1 MADSDEPK
9 WLDELELAAWLPLGA
24 MLVVLPTVF
33 DAHMQ
38 RTTDLNQFEYLV
50 LARLSEQPGHTMRIS
65 HLAWQA
71 HGSLSRL
78 SHLIRRLEQRGW
90 VRRQICV
97 EDGRATNA
105 VLTDEGYAKVVEA
118 APHQVEIVRR
128 LVVDNLTR
136 AQLRQLRVIAQR
148 VVDGVDAELEVPGI
162 GRDAGPCAPGGC

>member
-1 MADSDEPK
+1 VADVDEPK
-9 WLDELELAAWLPLGA
+9 WLDELEMAAWLPLGG
-24 MLVVLPTVF
+24 MLVVLPTAF

-38 RTTDLNQFEYLV
+38 RMADLNQFEYLV

-90 VRRQICV
+90 VRRELCTQ
-97 EDGRATNA
+97 DGRATNA

-128 LVVDNLTR
+128 LVIDNLSR
-136 AQLRQLRVIAQR
+136 AQLRQLRTIAQR
-148 VVDGVDAELEVPGI
+148 VIDTVDSELEFPSSP
-162 GRDAGPCAPGGC
+162 RDPGGCPPNAC